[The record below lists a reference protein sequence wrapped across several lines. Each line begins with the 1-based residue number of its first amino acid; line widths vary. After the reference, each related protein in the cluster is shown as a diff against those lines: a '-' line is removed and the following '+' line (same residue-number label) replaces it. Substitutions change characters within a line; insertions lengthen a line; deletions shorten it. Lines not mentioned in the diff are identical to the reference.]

1 MNKKERPL
9 VQLKCMKELICADC
23 NEKIC
28 NCHRCKVYEWY
39 LELMMFIK
47 DNCKE
52 NENVKKC

>member
-9 VQLKCMKELICADC
+9 MQLKCMKELICEDC
-23 NEKIC
+23 NSKQF
-28 NCHRCKVYEWY
+28 NCDKCKVQEWY